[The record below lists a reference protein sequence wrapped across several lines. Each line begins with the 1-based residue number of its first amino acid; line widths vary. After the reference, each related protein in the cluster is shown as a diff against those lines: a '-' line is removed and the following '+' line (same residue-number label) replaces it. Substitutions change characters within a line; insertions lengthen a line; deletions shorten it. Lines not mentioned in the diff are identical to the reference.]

1 MADFLIEC
9 DARGRVVMAH
19 GQVHHGNGCV
29 YGLSGVGP
37 GGLDGLIAA
46 RDRDG
51 HHFSRRW
58 IGQYSA
64 AIAEWDQVILAQS
77 SLGLGRAYWHRGP
90 DRIVVGS
97 NLLEV
102 AQRTG
107 STALDPAYFAR
118 ALALRPVMDKTP
130 FAQVRQLHGGTTAIF
145 SGGGMATVRPWRPE
159 SRVMP
164 GDPTECLEEH
174 LADAIDQLL
183 QADSA
188 VVCEISG
195 GTDSSLVAAIA
206 CGAGRQ
212 VVGMCHVSARGM
224 NGRDGEYAR
233 IVADRLHVPLHE
245 FDADRSGLC
254 TSLLDFPDQPG
265 NGRYRHTVL
274 AVADLVREM
283 RASRVATGVGGDIVF
298 DYKGLVP
305 AFLADGLVAL
315 RFRHAWRR
323 AATYAVERGGHR
335 GAAHYMRYVGVPVAN
350 AYLSRRN
357 LAEPLDAIFPDW
369 LARDLVAE
377 ARRRVPPLALSV
389 GKPSSRYL
397 WEAIFDQAAGE
408 NFVHPMPSGTEV
420 VHPLLHRPLVEF
432 MLGLSPEIRR
442 GLSGDRSLQRA
453 LLARKG
459 LPEVAARTDKGSSQ
473 PLRELHF
480 AEAGSFL
487 ESMKGGELRLRG
499 WVDEGPWRRAI
510 EQTSVGACPQAAFFG
525 AAVEAELWL
534 RSFETSS
541 SNS

>member
-9 DARGRVVMAH
+9 DAMGRVVLAR
-19 GQVHHGNGCV
+19 GQIRQRNGCV

-37 GGLDGLIAA
+37 GALDGLVAA
-46 RDRDG
+46 HERDG
-51 HHFSRRW
+51 HHLSRRW

-64 AIAEWDQVILAQS
+64 AIAERDHVILVQS

-90 DRIVVGS
+90 SRIVVGS

-145 SGGGMATVRPWRPE
+145 SGGDMATVRPWRPE

-174 LADAIDQLL
+174 LADAIDHLFP
-183 QADSA
+183 ADSLM
-188 VVCEISG
+188 VCEISG
-195 GTDSSLVAAIA
+195 GTDSSLVSAIA

-212 VVGMCHVSARGM
+212 VIGVSHVSARGM
-224 NGRDGEYAR
+224 NGRDREFAR
-233 IVADRLHVPLHE
+233 LVAERLDVPLRE

-254 TSLLDFPDQPG
+254 TSLPDFPDQPG

-274 AVADLVREM
+274 AVVDLVRET
-283 RASRVATGVGGDIVF
+283 RASRVATGVGGDVVF

-323 AATYAVERGGHR
+323 AAMYAVERKRHR
-335 GAAHYMRYVGVPVAN
+335 GAAHYLRYVGVPVAQ
-350 AYLSRRN
+350 AYFSRRN
-357 LAEPLDAIFPDW
+357 LAEPLDTIFPDW

-389 GKPSSRYL
+389 GRPSSRYL

-432 MLGLSPEIRR
+432 MLGLSPEERR
-442 GLSGDRSLQRA
+442 GVSGDRSLQRTI
-453 LLARKG
+453 LARVG
-459 LPEVAARTDKGSSQ
+459 LPEIAARTDKGSSQ
-473 PLRELHF
+473 PLRELHL

-487 ESMKGGELRLRG
+487 DSMKDGELRSRG
-499 WVDEGPWRRAI
+499 WVEEGPWRRAI
-510 EQTSVGACPQAAFFG
+510 EQTSVGACPHAAFFG

-534 RSFETSS
+534 RSFETSW
-541 SNS
+541 SNA